1 MYRSESYTIYLE
13 GKDGKKLNLVFN
25 PVEHGA

>member
-1 MYRSESYTIYLE
+1 MYRSESYTTYLE
-13 GKDGKKLNLVFN
+13 GKDGKKLNLVFS